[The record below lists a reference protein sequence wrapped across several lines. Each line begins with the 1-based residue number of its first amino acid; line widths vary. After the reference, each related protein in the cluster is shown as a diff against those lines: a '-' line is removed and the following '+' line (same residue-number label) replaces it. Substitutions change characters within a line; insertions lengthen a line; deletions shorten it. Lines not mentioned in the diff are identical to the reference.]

1 MFLYKTSS
9 GSIDNY
15 FNYKIQSKF
24 LSGEKEQNHLKH
36 VHCFFFYSF
45 LTSDFSSDNIFLLCQ
60 LCNNRFDQR
69 SKIILNPFSGI
80 QFFEKAIFCYKIIV
94 QSTPT

>member
-1 MFLYKTSS
+1 MLLYKTSS

-45 LTSDFSSDNIFLLCQ
+45 LTRDF
-60 LCNNRFDQR
+60 
-69 SKIILNPFSGI
+69 
-80 QFFEKAIFCYKIIV
+80 
-94 QSTPT
+94 